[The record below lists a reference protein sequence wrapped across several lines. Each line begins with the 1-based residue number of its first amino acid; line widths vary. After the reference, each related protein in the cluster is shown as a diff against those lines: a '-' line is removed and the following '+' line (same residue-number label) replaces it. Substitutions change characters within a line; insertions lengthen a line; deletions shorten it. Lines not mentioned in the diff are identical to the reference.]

1 MGKGKDQDWL
11 QAIISY
17 CVGDASAI
25 VKNCAGGRTAWME
38 FIRKAVFNGVW
49 QWLVIQIVTGGWGIV
64 ICALIEWM
72 QIKSGKNEMV
82 DRMLTE
88 SKNAALKEIHN
99 KLDDRLHDM
108 NVNIA
113 IKVNEVKDAKCGDAR
128 QRLADERNRLAE
140 IERNMRDNAF
150 NAGQEKERTDHIIE
164 ALVQEIRA
172 CHEDVFGLPYT
183 EALQT
188 V

>member
-1 MGKGKDQDWL
+1 M
-11 QAIISY
+11 
-17 CVGDASAI
+17 
-25 VKNCAGGRTAWME
+25 
-38 FIRKAVFNGVW
+38 AVVSHSDCD
-49 QWLVIQIVTGGWGIV
+49 WGIV

-72 QIKSGKNEMV
+72 QIKNGKNEMV
-82 DRMLTE
+82 DHMLTE

-108 NVNIA
+108 NANIA

-164 ALVQEIRA
+164 ALAQEIRT

>member
-1 MGKGKDQDWL
+1 
-11 QAIISY
+11 
-17 CVGDASAI
+17 
-25 VKNCAGGRTAWME
+25 
-38 FIRKAVFNGVW
+38 
-49 QWLVIQIVTGGWGIV
+49 
-64 ICALIEWM
+64 
-72 QIKSGKNEMV
+72 MV

-99 KLDDRLHDM
+99 KLDDRLHDI

-150 NAGQEKERTDHIIE
+150 NAGQEKERTDRIIE
-164 ALVQEIRA
+164 ALTQEIIT
-172 CHEDVFGLPYT
+172 CYNDVFGLPYT
-183 EALQT
+183 ETLQT

>member
-1 MGKGKDQDWL
+1 
-11 QAIISY
+11 
-17 CVGDASAI
+17 
-25 VKNCAGGRTAWME
+25 
-38 FIRKAVFNGVW
+38 
-49 QWLVIQIVTGGWGIV
+49 
-64 ICALIEWM
+64 
-72 QIKSGKNEMV
+72 MV

-150 NAGQEKERTDHIIE
+150 NAGQEKNRTDRIIE
-164 ALVQEIRA
+164 ALAQEIRT
-172 CHEDVFGLPYT
+172 CHEDVFGTPYT